1 MIKLKTYKTAQAYI
15 NVLEENA
22 KELER
27 IEAELKGKQATINKT
42 LAKLRAYKKRG
53 IVEKVSKYHYI
64 IKGQK

>member
-1 MIKLKTYKTAQAYI
+1 MIKLKTYETARTYIKT
-15 NVLEENA
+15 LEENA

-27 IEAELKGKQATINKT
+27 IETELKEKQATINKT

-53 IVEKVSKYHYI
+53 IVEKISKYHYI